1 MYFRA
6 PVVMI
11 GYKTETKQGSLTI
24 LEKHNL
30 EMKIFSTS
38 LLCLFASAHGYQ
50 EIDPAVKSSIAAMDP
65 FQMSLKEVFILGKLL
80 RKGADSLTSARLN
93 QAFSQVKPTEI
104 ELQAFYNL
112 QQLLLK
118 KATNMDEGRLAL
130 LGLEKSTIA
139 YPDFFTEDT
148 GLSQY
153 RQSSM
158 LKAKLERE
166 TEKQLM
172 AGPLGHLK
180 SGEATEDKR
189 HIRKSKGLEFFLDI
203 RNMGFDQQ
211 WKIGEWFKLHP
222 TARLTKR

>member
-1 MYFRA
+1 
-6 PVVMI
+6 MI
-11 GYKTETKQGSLTI
+11 GYKTETKLGSLTI
-24 LEKHNL
+24 LEKNNL
-30 EMKIFSTS
+30 EMKLFSTS

-50 EIDPAVKSSIAAMDP
+50 EIDPAVRASIAAMDP

-80 RKGADSLTSARLN
+80 RKGADSLTSARLS
-93 QAFSQVKPTEI
+93 QAFAQVKPTET

-139 YPDFFTEDT
+139 YPDFFTVDT
-148 GLSQY
+148 GLSDY
-153 RQSSM
+153 RHGEM
-158 LKAKLERE
+158 VRATLERE

-180 SGEATEDKR
+180 SGETELAESR
-189 HIRKSKGLEFFLDI
+189 PIRKSKGLEFFLDI

-222 TARLTKR
+222 TARLTKRSVFLAEL